1 MGLAHQRE
9 NVRMCAEDMGNLNI
23 NVLNVFFQAVL
34 NQKFIDCFV
43 LVFLDS
49 QAGKT
54 VSYLTNVL
62 RTFIHFSFVN
72 RPYKFTFPFSSL
84 LQSLKVVFREPLPPQ
99 AQPSSS
105 PPPQLVSMYHHLE
118 SVINT
123 ACYNL
128 WTGLL

>member
-1 MGLAHQRE
+1 MSFKCLLY
-9 NVRMCAEDMGNLNI
+9 VC
-23 NVLNVFFQAVL
+23 VLLFQAVL
-34 NQKFIDCFV
+34 NQKFTDCFV
-43 LVFLDS
+43 LVFLDT

-54 VSYLTNVL
+54 VSRYSSMAIIINIIIHHHYKAPVD
-62 RTFIHFSFVN
+62 RKCQTFFFL
-72 RPYKFTFPFSSL
+72 KFF
-84 LQSLKVVFREPLPPQ
+84 QSLKIVFREPLPSQPQ
-99 AQPSSS
+99 ASSS